1 MTGESASEAGDTK
14 AASPR
19 KLSTLKTI
27 LFGTGTNYLRVIVR
41 LIGGL
46 FTFRLLFKTLG
57 AQDFGFYQLMWSTIG
72 YAVLLDFGFGAS
84 VQKVVAASLDFDDAA
99 ARKQRREAVSTVFWG
114 YVGLDVVVALIIV
127 LSGEKFLHL
136 LHFDGSDSVAHYRP
150 VAIVFLVGVFIVF
163 PFGIFREAQRGM
175 NKIHVNNI
183 IDMAF
188 AAIQA
193 AVVIAGC
200 YLHWSLLWLSVAA
213 IGLLVLPSLVTALV
227 AMREPD
233 LRPRLRDF
241 RWSRLHGLFSFSVYA
256 YVITMTNLI
265 MSQCDQLVIGAMI
278 SVEAVALYVPGFK
291 LGQIYWSMATQMQ
304 DTLGPA
310 AARLGSIKDDL
321 LRTQALRTLLIT
333 SQRWSVMIAT
343 LLALPLMVDMKGAV
357 GLITGDYAASV
368 VTVRTAY
375 FLVGNCVIG
384 IVGVLC
390 TQRILMMINHHRVLL
405 AFSLAEA
412 TLNLALSLWLTW
424 LWKTCVGAAA
434 GTFIA
439 ASCVSLIGI
448 PIYGCSVLGVS
459 PRDFLLAG
467 SLRGIAA
474 NSGAAIAAAI
484 WWGAVPA
491 WSPAAH
497 FVFGCLL
504 CACAAMPGWW
514 FIGMREDERQRA
526 VGALRRWRR
535 IPTAP
540 ASIAAA

>member
-1 MTGESASEAGDTK
+1 MTGDSASKASEAPT
-14 AASPR
+14 ASPR
-19 KLSTLKTI
+19 KPSTLKTI
-27 LFGTGTNYLRVIVR
+27 LFGTGTNYLRVFVR

-84 VQKVVAASLDFDDAA
+84 VQKVIAASLDFDDADA
-99 ARKQRREAVSTVFWG
+99 QKQRREAISTVFWS
-114 YVGLDVVVALIIV
+114 YVGLDLAVALIIA
-127 LSGEKFLHL
+127 LLGDKLLHL
-136 LHFDGSDSVAHYRP
+136 LHFDGGDSVARYRP

-163 PFGIFREAQRGM
+163 PFGVFREAQRGM

-183 IDMAF
+183 IDTTF

-193 AVVIAGC
+193 AVVISGC
-200 YLHWSLLWLSVAA
+200 YLHWSLLSLAVAA
-213 IGLLVLPSLVTALV
+213 IGLLVLPSLVTAAV
-227 AMREPD
+227 AMRDPD

-241 RWSRLHGLFSFSVYA
+241 RWSQLHGLSAFSVYA
-256 YVITMTNLI
+256 YVITMTGLI

-278 SVEAVALYVPGFK
+278 SVEAIALYVPGFK
-291 LGQIYWSMATQMQ
+291 LGQVYWSMATQMQ

-310 AARLGSIKDDL
+310 AARLGSIKDAL

-343 LLALPLMVDMKGAV
+343 LLALPLMIDMKGAV
-357 GLITGDYAASV
+357 GLITGNYAASAS
-368 VTVRTAY
+368 TLRTSY
-375 FLVGNCVIG
+375 LLVGNCVVG
-384 IVGVLC
+384 IVGILC
-390 TQRILMMINHHRVLL
+390 TRRILMMINHHRVLL
-405 AFSLAEA
+405 AFSIAEA

-439 ASCVSLIGI
+439 TICVSLIGI

-459 PRDFLLAG
+459 PRDFLLTG

-484 WWGAVPA
+484 WWGAMPP

-497 FVFGCLL
+497 FIGGCLL
-504 CACAAMPGWW
+504 CACAALPGWW

-526 VGALRRWRR
+526 LSALRRWRR
-535 IPTAP
+535 IPRAP
-540 ASIAAA
+540 ASIAAT